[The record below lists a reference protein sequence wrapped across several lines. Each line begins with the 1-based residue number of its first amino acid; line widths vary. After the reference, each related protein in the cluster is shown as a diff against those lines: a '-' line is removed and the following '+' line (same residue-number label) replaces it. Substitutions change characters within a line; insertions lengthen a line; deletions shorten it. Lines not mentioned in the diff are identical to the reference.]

1 MAAVEELILTTQVQR
16 EKMNNVKCP
25 INNEQIK
32 KRKNGQGSKENR
44 SRKNG
49 IN

>member
-1 MAAVEELILTTQVQR
+1 MVEI

-32 KRKNGQGSKENR
+32 KGMVKEV
-44 SRKNG
+44 KKIDPAKKG
-49 IN
+49 